1 MQARWDGTREIVKV
15 LMLAPDFYPVIYG
28 GIGNYVAEIAKRLPD
43 DVEMHV
49 LAPGRIIKKADC
61 SVKSEELPSNVVVHN
76 AGHARGEYFHNFS
89 FQLQCRG
96 RIESLIRELKI
107 DIVHSHSSMPD
118 FLVPPSKLNVPIVTT
133 IHTTIE
139 GHAASLMKVGIG
151 LRDMKKS
158 EVFALATAPFLGYLE
173 DLYYKSNRYFLTVSE
188 WGRREISRE
197 KDIDESRI
205 RAIHIGVDTRLFT
218 PALRQKAHTMFPELA
233 GISKPIV
240 LYLSRFA
247 ARKGIHDLLKAIPI
261 ALRETEVHFVFAG
274 SNKPET
280 LTLPERNCTFLGY
293 VPRSVPPYLYAVS
306 DIYVL
311 PSLYEN
317 FPASVLEA
325 MASSCA
331 VVATNICGI
340 PEMIENRRNGL
351 LIEPRSPNSI
361 ARAIIELAENPDL
374 RATLGQEAR
383 KDAVAGFSW
392 ERTVKETIEYYYHV
406 ISDFETR
413 KNRQIG
419 IEAAA

>member
-1 MQARWDGTREIVKV
+1 
-15 LMLAPDFYPVIYG
+15 
-28 GIGNYVAEIAKRLPD
+28 
-43 DVEMHV
+43 MHV
-49 LAPGRIIKKADC
+49 LAPRRTVKKAERPIT
-61 SVKSEELPSNVVVHN
+61 SEELPGNVVVHN
-76 AGHARGEYFHNFS
+76 AGHARDEYFHNFS

-96 RIESLIRELKI
+96 KIESLIRELKI

-133 IHTTIE
+133 IHTTIQ
-139 GHAASLMKVGIG
+139 GHATSLMQLGVG
-151 LRDMKKS
+151 LSDMKKS
-158 EVFALATAPFLGYLE
+158 EVFTLAAAPFLRYLE
-173 DLYYKSNRYFLTVSE
+173 DLYYRSNRYFLTVSE

-197 KDIDESRI
+197 KDIDNSRI
-205 RAIHIGVDTRLFT
+205 RAIHIGVDTSLFT
-218 PALRQKAHTMFPELA
+218 PTLRQKANTMLPVLA

-261 ALRETEVHFVFAG
+261 ALGETDVHFVFAG

-280 LTLPERNCTFLGY
+280 LKLPERNCTFLGY
-293 VPRSVPPYLYAVS
+293 VPRGVPPYLYAVS

-392 ERTVKETIEYYYHV
+392 EKTVKETIEYYHHV
-406 ISDFETR
+406 MSDFETR
-413 KNRQIG
+413 KSCPTAIG
-419 IEAAA
+419 TAA